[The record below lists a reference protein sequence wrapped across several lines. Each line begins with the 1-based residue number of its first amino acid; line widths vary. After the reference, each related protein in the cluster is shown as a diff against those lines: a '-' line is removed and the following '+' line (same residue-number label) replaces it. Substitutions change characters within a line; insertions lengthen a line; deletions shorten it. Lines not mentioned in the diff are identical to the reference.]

1 MPRSGLP
8 HQGPVW
14 LNRIYRKKIEPRNL
28 GFLRSLLFNNMLLLF
43 YIVLILVLNLVP
55 IGGSLN
61 TTTVGPLRADYLLH
75 AILFLPWMALVCWQ
89 IQRTAGS
96 WRLER
101 KRLTPGGYLL
111 WMTPGIGLA
120 GGVEA
125 MQYFVAAR
133 SFNPMDAV
141 FNGVGVVVG
150 MILVLARR
158 G

>member
-1 MPRSGLP
+1 
-8 HQGPVW
+8 
-14 LNRIYRKKIEPRNL
+14 
-28 GFLRSLLFNNMLLLF
+28 MLLLF

-61 TTTVGPLRADYLLH
+61 TTTVGSIRLDYLLH

-101 KRLTPGGYLL
+101 KRLDPRGCLL
-111 WMTPGIGLA
+111 WMTLGIGLA
-120 GGVEA
+120 GGAEA
-125 MQYFVAAR
+125 LQYFVAER
-133 SFNPMDAV
+133 SFNWMDGV
-141 FNGVGVVVG
+141 FNAAGVVVG
-150 MILVLARR
+150 MILVLGRR